1 MTNARSNAMYPE
13 RCARHYNFMLPFH
26 PTQQF
31 VDRTQCAMEALEQ
44 SSIDLVA
51 SQEQIDMLARR
62 LINLNH
68 DEERT
73 QDKLEHL
80 IGKKNE
86 KC

>member
-1 MTNARSNAMYPE
+1 
-13 RCARHYNFMLPFH
+13 
-26 PTQQF
+26 
-31 VDRTQCAMEALEQ
+31 MEALEQ
-44 SSIDLVA
+44 SSRDLVA